1 MAAKTLS
8 SVIGVDQPR
17 RKLQI
22 FTSSN
27 ASVAIPEWAQGGTG
41 IVYVTGC
48 GAGASGALYVGANA
62 YRGGGGCGGAVAI
75 RYPLLIPSGE
85 TTLAVTVG
93 AGGAAITAATDTPGN
108 DGSAS
113 SVVCG
118 AAALYLLPGTA
129 HPTISYG
136 SGSGGNPIVGASS
149 WTGVTANVNSGPW
162 SATNTNAGIN
172 MAAVLGAGA
181 VGGAASSANN
191 GYGAGAWSPFGR
203 GGDGIDSAPSATT
216 NGGDGLGYGSGGAGA
231 RWVSGGDATSGAG
244 APGLIILEFTEG
256 V

>member
-62 YRGGGGCGGAVAI
+62 YRGGGGGGGAVAI

-136 SGSGGNPIVGASS
+136 TGSGGNPIVGASS
-149 WTGVTANVNSGPW
+149 WTGVTAGVSSGPW
-162 SATNTNAGIN
+162 SATNAGVN

-181 VGGAASSANN
+181 GGGAASSANN

>member
-129 HPTISYG
+129 HPTLSYG
-136 SGSGGNPIVGASS
+136 YGSGGNPIVGASS
-149 WTGVTANVNSGPW
+149 WTGVTAGVSSGPW
-162 SATNTNAGIN
+162 SATNAGVN

-181 VGGAASSANN
+181 GGGAASSANN